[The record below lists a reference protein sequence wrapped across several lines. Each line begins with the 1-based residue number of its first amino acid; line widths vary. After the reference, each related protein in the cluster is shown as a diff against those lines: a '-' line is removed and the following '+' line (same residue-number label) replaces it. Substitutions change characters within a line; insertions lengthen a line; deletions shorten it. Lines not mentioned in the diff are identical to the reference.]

1 MNNNLSQRLP
11 QVSWTNLALE
21 WLLGVVATQQRIRS
35 RFFVVSSTGAVVVA
49 NVVVVLTITSV
60 RLMVVPSFRW
70 CSTRNGTLAT
80 ISCVAKMP
88 STKPINSPLT
98 VTKQKTNFLW
108 QTLITFRSRLFVV
121 IYNYEMGTKRWDI
134 QWTTE
139 TCAIVYW
146 LGSEVQRSSHAFR
159 MSGTPPFFHLY
170 RPQPRRNEKKWIL
183 FFKGNA
189 TFIKHF

>member
-1 MNNNLSQRLP
+1 MNSNLSQRLP

-35 RFFVVSSTGAVVVA
+35 RFFVSWTG
-49 NVVVVLTITSV
+49 VVVVLTIISV

-70 CSTRNGTLAT
+70 CSARNGTLAT

-88 STKPINSPLT
+88 RTKPINSPLS

-108 QTLITFRSRLFVV
+108 QILITFRSRLVVV
-121 IYNYEMGTKRWDI
+121 IYKMGTKRWDI
-134 QWTTE
+134 QRATE
-139 TCAIVYW
+139 SCAIVYW

-159 MSGTPPFFHLY
+159 MSGTGHPFFHLY

-183 FFKGNA
+183 FPKGNA
-189 TFIKHF
+189 TFF